1 MYVIQHLGHLG
12 STKQTNKKKSWQLQI
27 LPIWQDNVALEE
39 SKGNVYKLCPDL
51 RLGREVQ
58 KSPQVLDVIW

>member
-27 LPIWQDNVALEE
+27 LPIWQDNVPLEE
-39 SKGNVYKLCPDL
+39 SKGNVYKLCL
-51 RLGREVQ
+51 ILG
-58 KSPQVLDVIW
+58 